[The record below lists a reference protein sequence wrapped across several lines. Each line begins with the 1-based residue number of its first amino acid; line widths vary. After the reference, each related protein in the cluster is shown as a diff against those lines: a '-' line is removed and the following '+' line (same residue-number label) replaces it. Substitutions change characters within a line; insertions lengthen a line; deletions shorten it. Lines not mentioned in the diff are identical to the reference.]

1 MKTIL
6 DLLDVFFSIFSPI
19 LLIKFY
25 KLPGQ
30 FVPYLFFCFT
40 IKSSFVLFLCFL
52 DSKNEAPRKP
62 ENIKLMQ

>member
-1 MKTIL
+1 MFFS
-6 DLLDVFFSIFSPI
+6 VFFPPI

-30 FVPYLFFCFT
+30 FVPYLFLCFT

-52 DSKNEAPRKP
+52 DSKNEASRKP